1 MSSIDENHGGIID
14 KIKDMF
20 KEMNKWV
27 VSVEGINE
35 VVNKCESLL
44 IEMDNWFTEEI
55 MIKTENHVQNTMKLW
70 RYLKLSVIL
79 SARLFDDHITFKI

>member
-1 MSSIDENHGGIID
+1 
-14 KIKDMF
+14 
-20 KEMNKWV
+20 
-27 VSVEGINE
+27 
-35 VVNKCESLL
+35 
-44 IEMDNWFTEEI
+44 